1 MKVKFYISAS
11 ILLLVFSSCAVQKK
25 VSSPYQPIIN
35 QIETAPAN
43 QQHQVGFVLREL
55 GGNQDLVSINADH
68 YFTPASNTKLF
79 TFYTALNMLD
89 DSVPTFQ
96 YLIKKDS
103 LIIWPMADASFLHP
117 DFMTQKAFDFLKNAN
132 QNIYMVDGRYQGEK
146 FGKGWSWD
154 DYNDDYQAEITDFP
168 LYANS
173 LKVSVKNGKLKYR
186 PDLPSM
192 YLSDVTINNQLKRI
206 KRGLENN
213 DLQVPQN
220 VDINFHQTIPLHL
233 SHSIIEN
240 LLTDTLLATGLVT
253 KPVESLSWR
262 PIPADAKVFYSI
274 KTDSL
279 YQYMLQNSD
288 NFLAEELL
296 LNCAANQNLT
306 MSTDSVIYFSQS
318 NYLTDLPDK
327 IQWKDAS
334 GLSRLNLVTPRDLTT
349 LLQKIYTKIG
359 DQQLL
364 FSFLPNGGKSGTLR
378 NMFKNGEPPF
388 VFAKSG
394 SLSNNYNLSGYL
406 IGKSGKKYVF
416 SLMNNNFVQPSYNI
430 RAEVENLLTFIHNNY

>member
-1 MKVKFYISAS
+1 MKVNFYSSAA
-11 ILLLVFSSCAVQKK
+11 ILLSIFSSCAVQKK

-55 GGNQDLVSINADH
+55 GSDKDLVSINADH
-68 YFTPASNTKLF
+68 YFTPASNTKLL
-79 TFYTALNMLD
+79 TFYTALNMLG

-96 YLIKKDS
+96 YQIKKDS
-103 LIIWPMADASFLHP
+103 LILWPMADASFLHP
-117 DFMTQKAFDFLKNAN
+117 DFKTQKAFDFLKNAN
-132 QNIYMVDGRYQGEK
+132 KNIYIVNGRYKGEK
-146 FGKGWSWD
+146 FGSGWSWD
-154 DYNDDYQAEITDFP
+154 DYNEDYQTEITDFP

-173 LKVSVKNGKLKYR
+173 LKVSAKNGNLKFN

-192 YLSDVTINNQLKRI
+192 YLSEITSNDQLKRI
-206 KRGLENN
+206 KRGLDDN

-220 VDINFHQTIPLHL
+220 LGSNFHQTIPLHL
-233 SHSIIEN
+233 DPTIIEN

-253 KPVESLSWR
+253 KPVVSLAWR
-262 PIPADAKVFYSI
+262 NIPNDATVFYSI

-279 YQYMLQNSD
+279 YLHMLQNSD
-288 NFLAEELL
+288 NFIAEELL
-296 LNCAANQNLT
+296 LNCAAQQNL
-306 MSTDSVIYFSQS
+306 MMNTDSIIQFSKA
-318 NYLTDLPDK
+318 NYLADLPDK

-334 GLSRLNLVTPRDLTT
+334 GLSRLNLVTPRDLTA
-349 LLQKIYTKIG
+349 LLQKIYIKIG
-359 DQQLL
+359 NQQLL
-364 FSFLPNGGKSGTLR
+364 FSLLPNGGKSGTLK
-378 NMFKNGEPPF
+378 NMFKNGESPF

-416 SLMNNNFVQPSYNI
+416 SLMNNNYIQPSSSI

>member
-1 MKVKFYISAS
+1 MKVNFYISAS

-55 GGNQDLVSINADH
+55 GGDHDLVSINADH

-79 TFYTALNMLD
+79 TFYTALNMLG

-96 YLIKKDS
+96 YIIKKDS

-117 DFMTQKAFDFLKNAN
+117 DFKSQKAFDFLKNTDKTICLVN
-132 QNIYMVDGRYQGEK
+132 GRYKGEK
-146 FGKGWSWD
+146 FGAGWNWD

-168 LYANS
+168 IYGNTFKAS
-173 LKVSVKNGKLKYR
+173 TEGGKLKLS
-186 PDLPSM
+186 PDLVAM
-192 YLSDVTINNQLKRI
+192 YMTDIQINPHLKSI
-206 KRGLENN
+206 KRKVDSNN
-213 DLQVPQN
+213 MDVPQN
-220 VDINFHQTIPLHL
+220 IPVNLHQTIPLFL
-233 SHSIIEN
+233 NDGIIEN

-253 KPVESLSWR
+253 KPVESISWR
-262 PIPADAKVFYSI
+262 PVPANAKVFYSI

-279 YQYMLQNSD
+279 YQKMLQNSD
-288 NFLAEELL
+288 NFMAEELL
-296 LNCAANQNLT
+296 LNCAAHQNLT
-306 MSTDSVIYFSQS
+306 MNTDSMIHYAEI

-334 GLSRLNLVTPRDLTT
+334 GLSRLNLVTPRDLTA
-349 LLQKIYTKIG
+349 LLEKIYTKV
-359 DQQLL
+359 DNQQQL
-364 FSFLPNGGKSGTLR
+364 FSLLPNGGKSGTIK
-378 NMFKNGEPPF
+378 NMFKNGEAPF

-416 SLMNNNFVQPSYNI
+416 SLMNNNYVQPSASI